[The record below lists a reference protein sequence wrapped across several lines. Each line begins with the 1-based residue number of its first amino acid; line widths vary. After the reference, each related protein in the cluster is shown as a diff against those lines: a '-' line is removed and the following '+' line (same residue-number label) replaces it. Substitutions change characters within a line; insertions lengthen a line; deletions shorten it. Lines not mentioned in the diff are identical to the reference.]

1 MSGYSTAALYRTIDA
16 TASIFDPVL
25 LHWISAFYATSFV
38 QSFLTTFLMAY
49 RIGMADRK
57 TAKYR
62 TSSGSLMPVLRILVE
77 SAAFQLVIE
86 FIVLILYACNHNTQY
101 ILLETI
107 TPSVVRTLSPVSLQ
121 LELAV

>member
-25 LHWISAFYATSFV
+25 LHWISAFYATSFI

-62 TSSGSLMPVLRILVE
+62 MSSGSLMPVLRILVE
-77 SAAFQLVIE
+77 SAALQLVIE
-86 FIVLILYACNHNTQY
+86 LIVLILYACNHNTQY

-107 TPSVVRTLSPVSLQ
+107 TPIVVRTLFLF
-121 LELAV
+121 LEIWDR